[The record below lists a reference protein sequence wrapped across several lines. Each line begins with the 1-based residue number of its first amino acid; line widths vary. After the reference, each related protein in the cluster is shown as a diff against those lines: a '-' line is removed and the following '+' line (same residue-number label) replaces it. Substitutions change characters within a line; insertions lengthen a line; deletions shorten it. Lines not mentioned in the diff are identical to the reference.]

1 MESVV
6 ATKLQSM
13 IAKPSIAFND
23 FAGTAKEVTARNV
36 NGRNVLSVRA
46 KQSRSVTPAQASSR
60 NSLSKISRAYKQLT
74 DSQMQSWEVLAKHL
88 KATTYLGSSADM
100 TAHNA
105 FVRINVNRNLAGE
118 SIIMDAP
125 SYGGS
130 IPGVSYATVVM
141 TPQMIMFSGIKH
153 ESAPYKLVVKMSAS
167 QSAGIS
173 NGWSKTVLLASDIED
188 DWGEADV
195 TRLYLK
201 AIGVESVPG
210 QKVFIEAYWMNTQT
224 GIGGQVFKDSVLVT
238 GESTYQPRMRVT
250 EANLDPAQEQSVST
264 IDVDY
269 STNAPV
275 VNFNAVCLGYSNVAA
290 SKAYLEENL
299 PSELL
304 GISYALGRGMGEDGS
319 IHPQSYQ
326 IQTTNFSRKTS
337 INFNHRGGAY
347 IKPTEVFG
355 PGIFYQQ

>member
-1 MESVV
+1 
-6 ATKLQSM
+6 
-13 IAKPSIAFND
+13 
-23 FAGTAKEVTARNV
+23 
-36 NGRNVLSVRA
+36 
-46 KQSRSVTPAQASSR
+46 
-60 NSLSKISRAYKQLT
+60 
-74 DSQMQSWEVLAKHL
+74 
-88 KATTYLGSSADM
+88 M

-105 FVRINVNRNLAGE
+105 FVRININRSLAGE
-118 SIIMDAP
+118 HLLKDAP
-125 SYGGS
+125 SHIGL
-130 IPGVSYATVVM
+130 IPDVAYSSVVM
-141 TPQMIMFSGIKH
+141 TPQLIMFSGIKH

-201 AIGVESVPG
+201 AIGVEPVPG

-238 GESTYQPRMRVT
+238 GESSYQQRMRVT
-250 EANLDPAQEQSVST
+250 DANLDPAQEQSVSA

-319 IHPQSYQ
+319 IHPQSYE
-326 IQTTNFSRKTS
+326 IQSTNFSRKTS

>member
-1 MESVV
+1 MK
-6 ATKLQSM
+6 AL
-13 IAKPSIAFND
+13 PSIAFND
-23 FAGTAKEVTARNV
+23 FSGSAKDITARSTSGGTILSIRSYPSKVYSPNQKIQ
-36 NGRNVLSVRA
+36 RN
-46 KQSRSVTPAQASSR
+46 
-60 NSLSKISRAYKQLT
+60 NLSKISRAYKQLT
-74 DSQMQSWEVLAKHL
+74 DSQMKSWEGLAKHL
-88 KATTYLGSSADM
+88 KATSYLGSSAEM

-105 FVRINVNRNLAGE
+105 FVRININRSLTGE
-118 SIIMDAP
+118 HLLKDAP
-125 SYGGS
+125 SHIGL
-130 IPGVSYATVVM
+130 IPDVAYSSVVM

-153 ESAPYKLVVKMSAS
+153 ESNPYKLVVKMSAL

-201 AIGVESVPG
+201 AIGVEPVPG

-238 GESTYQPRMRVT
+238 GESSYQQRMRVT
-250 EANLDPAQEQSVST
+250 DANLDPTQEQSVSA

-319 IHPQSYQ
+319 IHPQSYE
-326 IQTTNFSRKTS
+326 IQSTNFSRKTS

>member
-1 MESVV
+1 MK
-6 ATKLQSM
+6 AL
-13 IAKPSIAFND
+13 PSIAFND
-23 FAGTAKEVTARNV
+23 FSGSAKDVTARSTS
-36 NGRNVLSVRA
+36 GGTILSVRSYPS
-46 KQSRSVTPAQASSR
+46 KVYSPNQKIQR
-60 NSLSKISRAYKQLT
+60 NNLSKISRAYKQLT
-74 DSQMQSWEVLAKHL
+74 DSQMKSWEGLAKHL
-88 KATTYLGSSADM
+88 KATSYLGSSAEM

-105 FVRINVNRNLAGE
+105 FVRININRSLAGE
-118 SIIMDAP
+118 HLLKDAP
-125 SYGGS
+125 SHIGL
-130 IPGVSYATVVM
+130 IPDVAYSSVVM
-141 TPQMIMFSGIKH
+141 TPQLIMFSGIKH
-153 ESAPYKLVVKMSAS
+153 EPAPYKLVVKMSAS
-167 QSAGIS
+167 QSAGSS

-201 AIGVESVPG
+201 AIGVEPVPG

-238 GESTYQPRMRVT
+238 GESSYQPRMRVT
-250 EANLDPAQEQSVST
+250 EANLDPAQEQSVSA

-290 SKAYLEENL
+290 SKAYLDEKL

-326 IQTTNFSRKTS
+326 IQSTNFSRKTS

>member
-1 MESVV
+1 MK
-6 ATKLQSM
+6 AL
-13 IAKPSIAFND
+13 PSIAFND
-23 FAGTAKEVTARNV
+23 FSGSAKDVTARSTS
-36 NGRNVLSVRA
+36 GGTILSVRSYPS
-46 KQSRSVTPAQASSR
+46 KVYSPNQKIQR
-60 NSLSKISRAYKQLT
+60 NNLSKISRAYKQLT
-74 DSQMQSWEVLAKHL
+74 DSQMKSWEGLAKHL
-88 KATTYLGSSADM
+88 KATSYLGSSAEM

-105 FVRINVNRNLAGE
+105 FVRININRSLAGE
-118 SIIMDAP
+118 HLLKDAP
-125 SYGGS
+125 SHIGL
-130 IPGVSYATVVM
+130 IPDVAYSSVVM

-153 ESAPYKLVVKMSAS
+153 ESDPYKLVVKMSAS

-201 AIGVESVPG
+201 VIGVEPVPG

-238 GESTYQPRMRVT
+238 GESSYQQRMRVT
-250 EANLDPAQEQSVST
+250 EANLDPGQEQSVSA

-290 SKAYLEENL
+290 SKAHLEENL

-326 IQTTNFSRKTS
+326 IQSTNFSRKTS
-337 INFNHRGGAY
+337 INFNHRGGTY

>member
-1 MESVV
+1 MK
-6 ATKLQSM
+6 AL
-13 IAKPSIAFND
+13 PSIAFND
-23 FAGTAKEVTARNV
+23 FSGSAKDVTARSTS
-36 NGRNVLSVRA
+36 GGTILSVRSYPSKA
-46 KQSRSVTPAQASSR
+46 HSPNQKIQR
-60 NSLSKISRAYKQLT
+60 NNLSKISRTYKQLT

-88 KATTYLGSSADM
+88 KATSYLGSSAEM

-105 FVRINVNRNLAGE
+105 FVRINVNRSLAGE
-118 SIIMDAP
+118 PILKNAP
-125 SYGGS
+125 SHTGL
-130 IPGVSYATVVM
+130 IPDVAYSSVVM
-141 TPQMIMFSGIKH
+141 TPQLIMFSGIKH

-167 QSAGIS
+167 QSAGIL

-201 AIGVESVPG
+201 AIGVEPVPG

-238 GESTYQPRMRVT
+238 GESSYQQRMRVT

-275 VNFNAVCLGYSNVAA
+275 VNFNAVCLGYSNMAA

-319 IHPQSYQ
+319 IHPQSYE
-326 IQTTNFSRKTS
+326 IQSTNFSRKTS

>member
-1 MESVV
+1 MK
-6 ATKLQSM
+6 AL
-13 IAKPSIAFND
+13 PSIAFND
-23 FAGTAKEVTARNV
+23 FSGSAKDVTARSTS
-36 NGRNVLSVRA
+36 GGTILSVRSYPS
-46 KQSRSVTPAQASSR
+46 KVYSPNQKIQR
-60 NSLSKISRAYKQLT
+60 NNLSKISRAYKQLT
-74 DSQMQSWEVLAKHL
+74 DSQMKSWEGLAKHL
-88 KATTYLGSSADM
+88 KATSYLGSSAEM

-105 FVRINVNRNLAGE
+105 FVRININRSLAGE
-118 SIIMDAP
+118 HLLKDAP
-125 SYGGS
+125 SHIGL
-130 IPGVSYATVVM
+130 IPDVAYSSVVM

-153 ESAPYKLVVKMSAS
+153 ESDPYKLVVKMSAS

-173 NGWSKTVLLASDIED
+173 NGWSKTVLLTSDIED

-201 AIGVESVPG
+201 VIGVEPVPG

-238 GESTYQPRMRVT
+238 GESSYQQRMRVT
-250 EANLDPAQEQSVST
+250 EANLDPAQEQSVSA

-290 SKAYLEENL
+290 SKAHLEENL

-326 IQTTNFSRKTS
+326 IQSTNFSRKTS
-337 INFNHRGGAY
+337 INFNHSGGTY
-347 IKPTEVFG
+347 IKTTDVLGPVF
-355 PGIFYQQ
+355 FFQH

>member
-1 MESVV
+1 MK
-6 ATKLQSM
+6 AL
-13 IAKPSIAFND
+13 PSIAFND
-23 FAGTAKEVTARNV
+23 FSGSAKDVTARSTS
-36 NGRNVLSVRA
+36 GGTILSVRSYPS
-46 KQSRSVTPAQASSR
+46 KVYSPNQKIQR
-60 NSLSKISRAYKQLT
+60 NNLSKISRAYKQLT
-74 DSQMQSWEVLAKHL
+74 DSQMKSWEGLAKHL
-88 KATTYLGSSADM
+88 KATSYLGSSAEM

-105 FVRINVNRNLAGE
+105 FVRININRSLAGE
-118 SIIMDAP
+118 HLLKDAP
-125 SYGGS
+125 SHIGL
-130 IPGVSYATVVM
+130 IPDVAYSSVVM

-153 ESAPYKLVVKMSAS
+153 ESDPYKLVVKMSAS

-173 NGWSKTVLLASDIED
+173 NGWSKTVLLTSDIED

-201 AIGVESVPG
+201 VIGVEPVPG
-210 QKVFIEAYWMNTQT
+210 QKVFIEAYWTNTQT

-238 GESTYQPRMRVT
+238 GESSYQQRMRVT
-250 EANLDPAQEQSVST
+250 EANLDPAQEQSVSA

-290 SKAYLEENL
+290 SKAHLEENL

-326 IQTTNFSRKTS
+326 IQSTNFSRKTS
-337 INFNHRGGAY
+337 INFNHRGGTY

>member
-1 MESVV
+1 MK
-6 ATKLQSM
+6 AL
-13 IAKPSIAFND
+13 PSIAFND
-23 FAGTAKEVTARNV
+23 FSGSAKDVTARSTS
-36 NGRNVLSVRA
+36 GGTILSVRSYPS
-46 KQSRSVTPAQASSR
+46 KVYSPNQKIQR
-60 NSLSKISRAYKQLT
+60 NNLSKISRAYKQLT
-74 DSQMQSWEVLAKHL
+74 DSQMKSWEGLAKHL
-88 KATTYLGSSADM
+88 KATSYLGSSAEM

-105 FVRINVNRNLAGE
+105 FVRININRSLAGE
-118 SIIMDAP
+118 HLLKDAP
-125 SYGGS
+125 SHIGL
-130 IPGVSYATVVM
+130 IPDVAYSSVVM
-141 TPQMIMFSGIKH
+141 TPQMIMISGIKH
-153 ESAPYKLVVKMSAS
+153 ESDPYKLVVKMSAS

-201 AIGVESVPG
+201 VIGVEPVPG

-224 GIGGQVFKDSVLVT
+224 GIGGQVFKNSVLVT
-238 GESTYQPRMRVT
+238 GESTYKPRMRVT
-250 EANLDPAQEQSVST
+250 EANLDPAQEQSVSA
-264 IDVDY
+264 IAVDY

-290 SKAYLEENL
+290 SKAHLEENL

-326 IQTTNFSRKTS
+326 IQSTNFSRTT
-337 INFNHRGGAY
+337 GGNDRW
-347 IKPTEVFG
+347 
-355 PGIFYQQ
+355 

>member
-1 MESVV
+1 MK
-6 ATKLQSM
+6 AL
-13 IAKPSIAFND
+13 PSIAFND
-23 FAGTAKEVTARNV
+23 FSGSAKDVTARSTS
-36 NGRNVLSVRA
+36 GGTILSVRSYPS
-46 KQSRSVTPAQASSR
+46 KVYSPNQKIQR
-60 NSLSKISRAYKQLT
+60 NNLSKISRAYKQLT
-74 DSQMQSWEVLAKHL
+74 DSQMKSWEGLAKHL
-88 KATTYLGSSADM
+88 KATSYLGSSAEM

-105 FVRINVNRNLAGE
+105 FVRININRSLAGE
-118 SIIMDAP
+118 HLLKDAP
-125 SYGGS
+125 SHIGL
-130 IPGVSYATVVM
+130 IPDVAYSSVVM

-153 ESAPYKLVVKMSAS
+153 ESDPYKLVVKMSAS

-201 AIGVESVPG
+201 VIGVEPVPG

-224 GIGGQVFKDSVLVT
+224 GIGGQVFKASVLVT
-238 GESTYQPRMRVT
+238 GESSYQQRMRVT
-250 EANLDPAQEQSVST
+250 EANLDPAQEQSVSA

-290 SKAYLEENL
+290 SKAHLEENL

-326 IQTTNFSRKTS
+326 IQSTNFSRKTS

-347 IKPTEVFG
+347 IKPTKVFG

>member
-1 MESVV
+1 MK
-6 ATKLQSM
+6 AL
-13 IAKPSIAFND
+13 PSIAFND
-23 FAGTAKEVTARNV
+23 FSGSAKDVTARSTS
-36 NGRNVLSVRA
+36 GGTILSVRSYPS
-46 KQSRSVTPAQASSR
+46 KVYSPNQKIQR
-60 NSLSKISRAYKQLT
+60 NNLSKISRAYKQLT
-74 DSQMQSWEVLAKHL
+74 DSQMKSWEGLAKHL
-88 KATTYLGSSADM
+88 KATSYLGSSAEM

-105 FVRINVNRNLAGE
+105 FVRININRSLAGE
-118 SIIMDAP
+118 HLLKDAP
-125 SYGGS
+125 SHIGL
-130 IPGVSYATVVM
+130 IPDVAYSSVVM
-141 TPQMIMFSGIKH
+141 TPQMIMISGIKH
-153 ESAPYKLVVKMSAS
+153 ESDPYKLVVKMSAS

-201 AIGVESVPG
+201 VIGVEPVPG

-224 GIGGQVFKDSVLVT
+224 GIGGQVFKNSVLVT
-238 GESTYQPRMRVT
+238 GESTYKPRMRVT
-250 EANLDPAQEQSVST
+250 EANLDPAQEQSVSA

-290 SKAYLEENL
+290 SKAHLEENL

-304 GISYALGRGMGEDGS
+304 GISYALGRGMGEDAS

-326 IQTTNFSRKTS
+326 IQSTNFSRKT
-337 INFNHRGGAY
+337 GGNDRW
-347 IKPTEVFG
+347 
-355 PGIFYQQ
+355 

>member
-1 MESVV
+1 MK
-6 ATKLQSM
+6 AL
-13 IAKPSIAFND
+13 PSIAFND
-23 FAGTAKEVTARNV
+23 FSGSAKDVTARSTS
-36 NGRNVLSVRA
+36 GGTILSVRSYPS
-46 KQSRSVTPAQASSR
+46 KVYSPNQKIQR
-60 NSLSKISRAYKQLT
+60 NNLSKISRAYKQLT
-74 DSQMQSWEVLAKHL
+74 DSQMKSWEGLAKHL
-88 KATTYLGSSADM
+88 KATSYLGSSAEM

-105 FVRINVNRNLAGE
+105 FVRININRSLAGE
-118 SIIMDAP
+118 HLLKDAP
-125 SYGGS
+125 SHIGL
-130 IPGVSYATVVM
+130 IPDVAYSSVVM

-153 ESAPYKLVVKMSAS
+153 ESDPYKLVVKMSAS

-173 NGWSKTVLLASDIED
+173 NGWSKTVLLTSDIED

-201 AIGVESVPG
+201 VIGVEPVPG

-238 GESTYQPRMRVT
+238 GESSYQQRMRVT
-250 EANLDPAQEQSVST
+250 EANLDPAQEQSVSA

-290 SKAYLEENL
+290 SKAHLEENL

-326 IQTTNFSRKTS
+326 IQSTNFSRKTS
-337 INFNHRGGAY
+337 INFNHRGGTY

>member
-1 MESVV
+1 METV
-6 ATKLQSM
+6 AAASICSM
-13 IAKPSIAFND
+13 KVIPSIAFNE
-23 FAGTAKEVTARNV
+23 FSGSAGDVTARSV
-36 NGRNVLSVRA
+36 KGRTLLNHKA
-46 KQSRSVTPAQASSR
+46 YQPKTKTPAQASSR

-88 KATTYLGSSADM
+88 KASSYLGSSTEM

-105 FVRINVNRNLAGE
+105 FVRINVNRSLAGE
-118 SIIMDAP
+118 PILKNAP
-125 SYGGS
+125 SHTGL
-130 IPGVSYATVVM
+130 IPDVTYSSVVM

-201 AIGVESVPG
+201 AIGVEPVPG

-326 IQTTNFSRKTS
+326 IQSTNFSRKTS

>member
-1 MESVV
+1 
-6 ATKLQSM
+6 M

-46 KQSRSVTPAQASSR
+46 KQSRIVTPAQASSR

-88 KATTYLGSSADM
+88 KATSYLGSSADM

-141 TPQMIMFSGIKH
+141 TPQMIMFSGIRH

-201 AIGVESVPG
+201 AIGVEPVPG

>member
-1 MESVV
+1 MK
-6 ATKLQSM
+6 AL
-13 IAKPSIAFND
+13 PSIAFND
-23 FAGTAKEVTARNV
+23 FSGSAKDVTARSTS
-36 NGRNVLSVRA
+36 GGTILSVRSYPS
-46 KQSRSVTPAQASSR
+46 KVYSPNQKIQR
-60 NSLSKISRAYKQLT
+60 NNLSKISRAYKQLT
-74 DSQMQSWEVLAKHL
+74 DSQMKSWEGLAKHL
-88 KATTYLGSSADM
+88 KATSYLGSSAEM

-105 FVRINVNRNLAGE
+105 FVRININRSLAGE
-118 SIIMDAP
+118 HLLKDAP
-125 SYGGS
+125 SHIGL
-130 IPGVSYATVVM
+130 IPDVAYSSVVM

-153 ESAPYKLVVKMSAS
+153 ESDPYKLVVKMSAS

-173 NGWSKTVLLASDIED
+173 NSWSKTVLLASDIED

-201 AIGVESVPG
+201 VIGVEPVPG

-238 GESTYQPRMRVT
+238 GESSYQQRMRVT
-250 EANLDPAQEQSVST
+250 EANLDPAQEQSVSA

-290 SKAYLEENL
+290 SKAHLEENL

-319 IHPQSYQ
+319 IHPQSYE
-326 IQTTNFSRKTS
+326 IQSTNFSRKTS

>member
-1 MESVV
+1 
-6 ATKLQSM
+6 
-13 IAKPSIAFND
+13 
-23 FAGTAKEVTARNV
+23 
-36 NGRNVLSVRA
+36 
-46 KQSRSVTPAQASSR
+46 
-60 NSLSKISRAYKQLT
+60 
-74 DSQMQSWEVLAKHL
+74 
-88 KATTYLGSSADM
+88 
-100 TAHNA
+100 
-105 FVRINVNRNLAGE
+105 
-118 SIIMDAP
+118 
-125 SYGGS
+125 
-130 IPGVSYATVVM
+130 M

-153 ESAPYKLVVKMSAS
+153 ESDPYKLVVKMSAS

-201 AIGVESVPG
+201 AIGVEPVPG

-238 GESTYQPRMRVT
+238 GESSYQPRMRVT
-250 EANLDPAQEQSVST
+250 EANLDPAQEQSVSA

-290 SKAYLEENL
+290 SKAHLEEKL

-304 GISYALGRGMGEDGS
+304 GISYALGRGMGEDAS

-326 IQTTNFSRKTS
+326 IQSTNFSRKTS

>member
-1 MESVV
+1 
-6 ATKLQSM
+6 
-13 IAKPSIAFND
+13 
-23 FAGTAKEVTARNV
+23 
-36 NGRNVLSVRA
+36 
-46 KQSRSVTPAQASSR
+46 
-60 NSLSKISRAYKQLT
+60 
-74 DSQMQSWEVLAKHL
+74 
-88 KATTYLGSSADM
+88 M

-105 FVRINVNRNLAGE
+105 FVRININRSLAGE
-118 SIIMDAP
+118 HLLKDAP
-125 SYGGS
+125 SHIGL
-130 IPGVSYATVVM
+130 IPDVAYSSVVM

-153 ESAPYKLVVKMSAS
+153 ESDPYKLVVKMSAS

-201 AIGVESVPG
+201 VIGVEPVPG

-238 GESTYQPRMRVT
+238 GESTYKPRMRVT
-250 EANLDPAQEQSVST
+250 EANLDPAQEQSVSA

-290 SKAYLEENL
+290 SKAHLEENL

-319 IHPQSYQ
+319 IHPQSYE
-326 IQTTNFSRKTS
+326 IQSTNFSRKTS

>member
-1 MESVV
+1 MK
-6 ATKLQSM
+6 AL
-13 IAKPSIAFND
+13 PSIAFND
-23 FAGTAKEVTARNV
+23 FSGSAKDVTARSTS
-36 NGRNVLSVRA
+36 GGTILSVRSYPS
-46 KQSRSVTPAQASSR
+46 KVYSPNQKIQR
-60 NSLSKISRAYKQLT
+60 NNLSKISRAYKQLT
-74 DSQMQSWEVLAKHL
+74 DSQMKSWEGLAKHL
-88 KATTYLGSSADM
+88 KATSYLGSSAEM

-105 FVRINVNRNLAGE
+105 FVRININRSLAGE
-118 SIIMDAP
+118 HLLKDAP
-125 SYGGS
+125 SHIGL
-130 IPGVSYATVVM
+130 IPDVAYSSVVM

-153 ESAPYKLVVKMSAS
+153 ESDPYKLVVKMSAS

-201 AIGVESVPG
+201 AIGVEPVPG

-238 GESTYQPRMRVT
+238 GESSYQPRMRVT

-326 IQTTNFSRKTS
+326 IQSTNFSRKTS

>member
-1 MESVV
+1 MK
-6 ATKLQSM
+6 AL
-13 IAKPSIAFND
+13 PSIAFND
-23 FAGTAKEVTARNV
+23 FSGSAKDVTARSTS
-36 NGRNVLSVRA
+36 GGTILSVRSYPS
-46 KQSRSVTPAQASSR
+46 KVYSPNQKIQR
-60 NSLSKISRAYKQLT
+60 NNLSKISRAYKQLT
-74 DSQMQSWEVLAKHL
+74 DSQMKSWEGLAKHL
-88 KATTYLGSSADM
+88 KATSYLGSSAEM

-105 FVRINVNRNLAGE
+105 FVRININRSLAGE
-118 SIIMDAP
+118 HLLKDAP
-125 SYGGS
+125 SHIGL
-130 IPGVSYATVVM
+130 IPDVAYSSVVM
-141 TPQMIMFSGIKH
+141 TPQLIMFSGIKH

-201 AIGVESVPG
+201 AIGVEPVPG

-238 GESTYQPRMRVT
+238 GESSYQQRMRVT
-250 EANLDPAQEQSVST
+250 DANLDPAQEQSVSA

-319 IHPQSYQ
+319 IHPQSYE
-326 IQTTNFSRKTS
+326 IQSTNFSRKTS